1 MLARLVVCLC
11 RQQPQTLAGPV
22 GNTVETAGR
31 QADDNSVLTRSALEI
46 IRAGI
51 YQILHESK
59 LFRCQLLQFFG
70 YQKQVLV
77 DHIAGLLLDTD
88 TGVCCGCSFCSCG
101 CHLSNIFQSLSAFGQ
116 IKKARMTS
124 RSSLD
129 TCACRWQGRCHSR
142 SGNMIPNNK
151 KRANKPLLYGRVV
164 LLTSI
169 TNLTTCAIQKYSE
182 MPV

>member
-22 GNTVETAGR
+22 GNTVETADR

-101 CHLSNIFQSLSAFGQ
+101 CHLSNIIQSLSAFGQ
-116 IKKARMTS
+116 IKLHAQYCAPRSWAKARAHEVFAYHFRLPRRGEKMAH
-124 RSSLD
+124 LIF
-129 TCACRWQGRCHSR
+129 CYAF
-142 SGNMIPNNK
+142 
-151 KRANKPLLYGRVV
+151 A
-164 LLTSI
+164 
-169 TNLTTCAIQKYSE
+169 
-182 MPV
+182 